1 MRLGLLAF
9 AAIFVCAPACAD
21 ATSERSFPQTVAEVQ
36 SALKNLAGGT
46 AGSLPVLDGF
56 VASSVTG
63 LEQYQRPNYRCSI
76 MVAPVASGGSRVRVS
91 AKITAWHNSG
101 AKSGYDVLPS
111 NGRLESDLLD
121 RLQQA
126 LTASPGA
133 AVAPQDLTSTTKR
146 TMGHSDQPGID
157 APTVQFPKFDPKASA
172 QNLGTDDPALQ
183 REAENLS
190 EILRNQSHP
199 TNLVAV
205 KSNQTPV
212 LQNPALDAKV
222 LFLASAEDEF
232 EIIEQNPDW
241 IHIRISGLSRG
252 WLRRSGVEL
261 LDDSESVQ
269 AESPGTGVAAGNTPT
284 PASRRAKAA
293 SPFSVSSE
301 EVGNFP
307 GEWAPLKGKSVKIV
321 SAQSA
326 PGSGV
331 TSAEDKLKFAE
342 TTFQKQG
349 MGATSA
355 GLVVVFDTEDGGMI
369 AATASSIEQ
378 YKKGAISEEAFWK
391 QCYVDPPEVLGSA
404 K

>member
-1 MRLGLLAF
+1 VRLVLVAL
-9 AAIFVCAPACAD
+9 AAIFVCIPACAD
-21 ATSERSFPQTVAEVQ
+21 PTSERSFPQTVAEVQ
-36 SALKNLAGGT
+36 SALKDLAGGT

-56 VASSVTG
+56 IASSVTG
-63 LEQYQRPNYRCSI
+63 LEQYQRPYYKCSI
-76 MVAPVASGGSRVRVS
+76 TVAPVASGGSRVRVS

-101 AKSGYDVLPS
+101 AKSGYHVLPS

-133 AVAPQDLTSTTKR
+133 AVALQDLTSTTKR

-172 QNLGTDDPALQ
+172 QNVGTNDPALQ

-199 TNLVAV
+199 ANLVAV

-252 WLRRSGVEL
+252 WLRRTGVEL
-261 LDDSESVQ
+261 LDGSESVP
-269 AESPGTGVAAGNTPT
+269 ADAKKAVSTTT
-284 PASRRAKAA
+284 PASPSVEAA
-293 SPFSVSSE
+293 NAFSVSSE
-301 EVGNFP
+301 ETGNFP
-307 GEWAPLKGKSVKIV
+307 GDWAPLKGKNVRIISV
-321 SAQSA
+321 QSA
-326 PGSGV
+326 AGSGV
-331 TSAEDKLKFAE
+331 TSGEDKLKFAE
-342 TTFQKQG
+342 ATFQKQG

-378 YKKGAISEEAFWK
+378 YKKGTISEEAFWK